1 MNNRFLIMFVILAL
15 VMSML
20 VGVGAPTVYAQGDET
35 LGDIVYEDEIDVELS
50 PLDTI
55 LTGLYL
61 VFLTIVTGIIAAFSL
76 VVAFISGI
84 VTFFIGVGQYI
95 AGLF

>member
-1 MNNRFLIMFVILAL
+1 
-15 VMSML
+15 ML
-20 VGVGAPTVYAQGDET
+20 FRS
-35 LGDIVYEDEIDVELS
+35 VYEDEIDVELS

-76 VVAFISGI
+76 VVSFISGI

-95 AGLF
+95 VGLF